1 MLAATAVAVEC
12 GVPLAAI
19 ADRASRLH
27 AAPHRGEV
35 IRLSK
40 GIVVIDDSYNA
51 SPAATRRAL
60 DVLRT
65 AETAGRRIAVLGE
78 MLELG
83 DRAME
88 LHDGVGRA
96 AAAARLDLL
105 IAVGGDAANAL
116 AGAAVS
122 GGLAR
127 ERVQHVAKSG
137 RCGRRR
143 RGARPARRRHPREGI
158 ARRTHGPGR
167 GPSEGGVRL
176 MLYYLLFKV
185 LFTLGPRFS
194 VLNVTRYITFRTAAA
209 SLSALA
215 ISLLLGPWLVRKLRE
230 FQIGQIIRQEGP
242 TSHKPKAGT
251 PTMGGLLILTAA
263 LVPTLLWAD
272 LTNVYVWIVVMTT
285 AGFGAIGFADDYLK
299 LVRRSHHGLRP
310 RYKFGWQLV
319 VGTSVGI
326 LLLALQRKGL
336 YDTRLVFPFFKRLV
350 PDLGVWYLPFAVFVL
365 VAESNAVNLTD
376 GLDGLAISIF
386 AIAVTAYTALT
397 YVVGQPRARR
407 LPAPRALSADGGA
420 DGVLRRRWWGPP
432 SGFSGTTRTPP
443 KSSWA
448 TWARWR
454 SAPLSPPSR
463 FSSSRNCCCSSWAA
477 CS

>member
-1 MLAATAVAVEC
+1 
-12 GVPLAAI
+12 
-19 ADRASRLH
+19 
-27 AAPHRGEV
+27 
-35 IRLSK
+35 
-40 GIVVIDDSYNA
+40 
-51 SPAATRRAL
+51 
-60 DVLRT
+60 
-65 AETAGRRIAVLGE
+65 
-78 MLELG
+78 
-83 DRAME
+83 
-88 LHDGVGRA
+88 
-96 AAAARLDLL
+96 
-105 IAVGGDAANAL
+105 
-116 AGAAVS
+116 
-122 GGLAR
+122 
-127 ERVQHVAKSG
+127 
-137 RCGRRR
+137 
-143 RGARPARRRHPREGI
+143 
-158 ARRTHGPGR
+158 
-167 GPSEGGVRL
+167 

-319 VGTSVGI
+319 VGASVGI

-397 YVVGQPRARR
+397 YVVGNRVLADYLLLVHFPQMAE
-407 LPAPRALSADGGA
+407 LTVFCGSLVGASLGFLWYNSYPAEIFMGDVGSLALGAALATVAILIKQELLLLIVGGVFVIEALSVVIQVASFKMTGQRVFRMAPIHHHFELIGWSEPKVITRFVIVGIVFA
-420 DGVLRRRWWGPP
+420 LFSLTTLKLR
-432 SGFSGTTRTPP
+432 
-443 KSSWA
+443 
-448 TWARWR
+448 
-454 SAPLSPPSR
+454 
-463 FSSSRNCCCSSWAA
+463 
-477 CS
+477 